1 MKILVLISGAS
12 GVELGFYL
20 LKALENISDVKTYCV
35 LSDSALKS
43 FCAENKTD
51 ENPIDF
57 FTKKLKLAKTEFF
70 NNSNLAAPISS
81 GSFGIDKTIIA
92 PCSINTLAQIYSGFA
107 DTLISRAAAVALK
120 ERKSLIIALREMPL
134 SSIVLKQAYK
144 LSKQGVIIAP
154 PIYANYSKNENL
166 QDLINF
172 FVGKWL
178 SLMDIEH
185 NLYKKW
191 E

>member
-35 LSDSALKS
+35 LSDSASKS

-70 NNSNLAAPISS
+70 NNNNLAAPISS

>member
-35 LSDSALKS
+35 LSNSALKS

-70 NNSNLAAPISS
+70 NNNNLAAPISS